1 MLGRADLDLYG
12 EVVAIEL
19 VELLRPMRAF
29 DGREPLMTQMRQDV
43 VDAAHVLAVPVPGP
57 IRPEDVTA
65 GR

>member
-19 VELLRPMRAF
+19 VDLLRPMLAF
-29 DGREPLMTQMRQDV
+29 DGLQPLLDQMRADV
-43 VDAAHVLAVPVPGP
+43 VETARVLGVGAPRP

-65 GR
+65 G